1 MRSKS
6 RSSSSSSSSR
16 ASEQAGVGGHDAG
29 DEGRQEEEKSSSSG
43 IDCVA
48 GKMLGIL
55 KGGEAPPT
63 PNFVSADAPSQKVV
77 DSAIEYLISRLVMK
91 RKAAHAGPPP
101 PSSAWSRAVAAA
113 SGGYG
118 KGGWGGAVNTTL
130 LTCEEEEEGEDGEG
144 EKVGEECGQS
154 REQQQQ
160 KGDGSSRKEMED
172 GRWEVGE
179 ECEQSREQQQKG
191 DLEVDGMPA
200 EIQASAAG
208 DPVFTD
214 THKTVLHTQAHPGV
228 AVANA
233 VVAAPP
239 SPSSVATDTHKTV
252 VHTQAHP
259 GVAVAN
265 AVVAAPP
272 TPAPLIPSP
281 PILVKALESQ
291 LPPSA
296 PRSATLS
303 RQQPVTS
310 LQRPKAEAGNAHRH
324 KRSLSGESLT
334 SARPQCP
341 VSLLPPLAS
350 VPLSKAQPSP
360 FSNSSS
366 SSSRG
371 DSSTPAS
378 AAFAQSFHSQPSET

>member
-1 MRSKS
+1 
-6 RSSSSSSSSR
+6 
-16 ASEQAGVGGHDAG
+16 
-29 DEGRQEEEKSSSSG
+29 
-43 IDCVA
+43 
-48 GKMLGIL
+48 
-55 KGGEAPPT
+55 
-63 PNFVSADAPSQKVV
+63 
-77 DSAIEYLISRLVMK
+77 
-91 RKAAHAGPPP
+91 
-101 PSSAWSRAVAAA
+101 
-113 SGGYG
+113 
-118 KGGWGGAVNTTL
+118 
-130 LTCEEEEEGEDGEG
+130 
-144 EKVGEECGQS
+144 
-154 REQQQQ
+154 
-160 KGDGSSRKEMED
+160 
-172 GRWEVGE
+172 
-179 ECEQSREQQQKG
+179 
-191 DLEVDGMPA
+191 
-200 EIQASAAG
+200 
-208 DPVFTD
+208 
-214 THKTVLHTQAHPGV
+214 
-228 AVANA
+228 
-233 VVAAPP
+233 
-239 SPSSVATDTHKTV
+239 